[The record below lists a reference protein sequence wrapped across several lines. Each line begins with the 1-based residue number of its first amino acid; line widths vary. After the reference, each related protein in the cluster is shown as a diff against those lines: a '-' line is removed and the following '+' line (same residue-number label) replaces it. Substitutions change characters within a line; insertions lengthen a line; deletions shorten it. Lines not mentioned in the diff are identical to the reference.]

1 MAIFTLTEIDQQMA
15 LWKTA
20 LSTVSLGQSYR
31 MNTGTT
37 DKTLT
42 MADLP
47 EIRTTLRFL
56 ENERRGL
63 VKGKGPV
70 AVQGRPAR

>member
-1 MAIFTLTEIDQQMA
+1 MAIFSLTEIDQQMT

-47 EIRTTLRFL
+47 EIRNTLRFL

-63 VKGKGPV
+63 VKSKGPV